1 MIVSWDWLQEYVNL
15 EESSDVVA
23 DRLMMSGLNLEG
35 MKTVGDDLAV
45 DLEVTSNRPDCLGH
59 IGVAREAAVLFD
71 TELKIPAAQ
80 PAESSQT
87 AESLTS
93 VAIECEDLCPRYSAR
108 IIKGVKVGPSPEW
121 LKKRLATLGVESI
134 NNIVDATNYVLFECA
149 QPLHAFDFDELY
161 LGKIVVRRA
170 KKGEKIQGI
179 DHKEYNLTEDMCIIA
194 DADDPVAIAGVMG
207 GSETEITG
215 NTTNVL
221 IEVAEF
227 SVRSVR
233 RTARALNLHSD
244 SSYRFERGIDAHR
257 MDWASRRCCDLIIE
271 LAGGELMEGAVVAGQ
286 PAPPEPDPITLRF
299 NQLERILGV
308 SIEAEEAESILN
320 SLGMETVGK
329 RTTESADFLAP
340 TWRRRD
346 VTREA
351 DLIEE
356 VARIHGYDKIPED
369 AIVPLTVSQ
378 RTLRD
383 NVIGRVADA
392 LTANGF
398 YESITMS
405 FVDEKL
411 VTLFAP
417 RKTETVLSVDHSTR
431 RLENILRQ
439 SLVPSLLV
447 ARRENERHNNF
458 NVRLFEIAAV
468 FLTPNPG
475 EPNSEP
481 KMISLVTGQ
490 SFGEVKGILQSLACR
505 VNPTNKISVKPS
517 TVSQFVDGRGAEVYL
532 NNKFWGWFGELDREF
547 TDPLDLRDACVVAEV
562 ELEVLEET
570 ADLRPQ
576 FEELARFPTVT
587 RDLNFVIDEAV
598 QWADLETVVAA
609 SAGEMF
615 ESISF
620 SGQYRGKQL
629 PSDKKSYLVTVN
641 YQSTDRTLTNQEV
654 EEAQQVIIKA
664 CEEKLGA
671 QLR

>member
-439 SLVPSLLV
+439 SLIPSLLV

>member
-1 MIVSWDWLQEYVNL
+1 MIVSWDWLQEYVTL

-35 MKTVGDDLAV
+35 METIGDDLAV

-59 IGVAREAAVLFD
+59 IGVAREASVLFD
-71 TELKIPAAQ
+71 TDLKIPTAA
-80 PAESSQT
+80 PPESAKT
-87 AESLTS
+87 AESVTS
-93 VAIECEDLCPRYSAR
+93 VTIECEDLCPRYIAR
-108 IIKGVKVGPSPEW
+108 VIMGVKVGPSPDW
-121 LKKRLATLGVESI
+121 LVKRLATLGVESI
-134 NNIVDATNYVLFECA
+134 NNIVDITNYVLLECA

-161 LGKIVVRRA
+161 MGKIVVRRA
-170 KKGEKIQGI
+170 KDGEKIQAI
-179 DHKEYNLTEDMCIIA
+179 DHKEYKLTKDMCVIA
-194 DADDPVAIAGVMG
+194 DAEDPVAVAGVMG
-207 GSETEITG
+207 GADSEITTS
-215 NTTNVL
+215 TTNVL

-233 RTARALNLHSD
+233 STSRALNLHSD
-244 SSYRFERGIDAHR
+244 SSYRFERGIDAHS
-257 MDWASRRCCDLIIE
+257 MDWASRRCCELILE
-271 LAGGELMEGAVVAGQ
+271 LAGGELLEGAVVAGQ
-286 PAPPEPDPITLRF
+286 PSPETPDPITLRF

-308 SIEAEEAESILN
+308 SIPGPQAVSILN
-320 SLGMETVGK
+320 SLGMETVGEP
-329 RTTESADFLAP
+329 TETSADFVAP
-340 TWRRRD
+340 SWRRRD
-346 VTREA
+346 ITREA

-356 VARIHGYDKIPED
+356 VARIFGYDKIPEN

-383 NVIGRVADA
+383 RVVQRVADA
-392 LTANGF
+392 LNADGF
-398 YESITMS
+398 YESITLS

-411 VTLFAP
+411 STLFTP
-417 RKTETVLSVDHSTR
+417 RQTPTILSVDHSTR
-431 RLENILRQ
+431 RLENVLRQ

-481 KMISLVTGQ
+481 RVISFVTGQ
-490 SFGEVKGILQSLACR
+490 SFAEVKGILQTIASR
-505 VNPTNKISVKPS
+505 VNPTNKITARPSDVK
-517 TVSQFVDGRGAEVYL
+517 QFVEGRGAEVFL
-532 NNKFWGWFGELDREF
+532 NDKFWGWFGELDRQY
-547 TDPLDLRDACVVAEV
+547 TDQLDLRDVCVAAEV
-562 ELEVLEET
+562 DLEVLEDS

-587 RDLNFVIDEAV
+587 RDLNFVLDETV
-598 QWADLETVVAA
+598 LWGDLESVVKEV
-609 SAGEMF
+609 AGPLF

-629 PSDKKSYLVTVN
+629 PNDKKSYLVTVN
-641 YQSTDRTLTNQEV
+641 YQSDRTLTNEEV
-654 EEAQQVIIKA
+654 EQAQQSIIKA
-664 CEEKLGA
+664 CEEKLEA